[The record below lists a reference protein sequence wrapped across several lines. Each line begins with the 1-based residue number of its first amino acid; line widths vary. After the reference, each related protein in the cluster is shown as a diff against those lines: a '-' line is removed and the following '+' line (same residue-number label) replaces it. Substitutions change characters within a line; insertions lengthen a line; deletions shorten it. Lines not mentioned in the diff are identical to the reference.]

1 MHDKKAYKIAKNGT
15 LIPGKFWSPNF
26 LPFPGSRS
34 EGISDIE
41 QYGINMLKHQLGEL
55 ANGHSMEEVRENIKH
70 KKLFGNRYISRDAY
84 HKENTALCKSLN
96 T

>member
-1 MHDKKAYKIAKNGT
+1 MVLLYQVSFGAQIHFHQFRCCCSKCT
-15 LIPGKFWSPNF
+15 
-26 LPFPGSRS
+26 
-34 EGISDIE
+34 SDIE
-41 QYGINMLKHQLGEL
+41 LYGINMLKHQLGEL
-55 ANGHSMEEVRENIKH
+55 TKGYSMEEVRENIKH